1 MAAYLLAQRRP
12 LPDFLS
18 AIVQLP
24 DQSG

>member
-1 MAAYLLAQRRP
+1 MAAYLLAQRCP

-18 AIVQLP
+18 AITLP